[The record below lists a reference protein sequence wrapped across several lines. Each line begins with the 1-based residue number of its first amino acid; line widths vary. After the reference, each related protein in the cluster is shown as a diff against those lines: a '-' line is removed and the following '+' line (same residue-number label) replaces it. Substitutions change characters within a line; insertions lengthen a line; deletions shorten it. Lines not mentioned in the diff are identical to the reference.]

1 MQLNHVPAN
10 SLSLS
15 YFYVQICRRLK
26 FAVIITNIDLND
38 YTKAREMRNR
48 VETNIIYSGFCL
60 TYNIYKK
67 GQVWEGLQKLNL
79 CHLIETNHTP
89 LHPNPGFKFL

>member
-1 MQLNHVPAN
+1 
-10 SLSLS
+10 
-15 YFYVQICRRLK
+15 
-26 FAVIITNIDLND
+26 
-38 YTKAREMRNR
+38 MRNR
-48 VETNIIYSGFCL
+48 VEMNIIYSGFCL